1 MNRQDDIMIAFNK
14 TWKANHPN
22 MKKNNDV
29 NNTLN
34 NSKKIDAMM
43 NNIKSVSDFQRKN
56 NLNNILK
63 KWK

>member
-14 TWKANHPN
+14 TWKVNHPN
-22 MKKNNDV
+22 MKKNNNNV
-29 NNTLN
+29 NNSLN
-34 NSKKIDAMM
+34 TKKVDNMM
-43 NNIKSVSDFQRKN
+43 NNIKSTSEFQRKN